1 MADAV
6 FSPKLQ
12 GTRALL
18 EAVRE
23 DALDFVLF
31 CSSISSMAGG
41 LGMSDYAAANAYL
54 DALAA
59 QVQRSAHHPVF
70 SVNWDAWRDLGMAA
84 GMVLP
89 EGVGMDGPEGALA
102 LERIVNGPA
111 YSQVVISTTDLKMR
125 LGELDS
131 GMLELIET
139 GPVAHASR
147 RNHPR
152 PSLDTPYVAPEGELE
167 AGLAAVWQ
175 DMLGINPIGVHDNLF
190 ELGGDSLL
198 AIQILARVRKA
209 YDVELHPAAF
219 FKAPT
224 IGGLATL
231 VETRLLDEIESA
243 APAVAVPERLPV
255 TA

>member
-1 MADAV
+1 
-6 FSPKLQ
+6 
-12 GTRALL
+12 
-18 EAVRE
+18 
-23 DALDFVLF
+23 
-31 CSSISSMAGG
+31 MAGG

-59 QVQRSAHHPVF
+59 QARRSAGHAVF

-111 YSQVVISTTDLKMR
+111 HAQVVISTTDLAQR

-131 GMLELIET
+131 GMLALIENS
-139 GPVAHASR
+139 PLAHAARATR

-152 PSLDTPYVAPEGELE
+152 PALDTPYVAPGGDLE
-167 AGLAAVWQ
+167 TGLAAVWQ
-175 DMLGINPIGVHDNLF
+175 DMLGITAVGVNDNLF

-209 YDVELHPAAF
+209 YDIELHPAAF

-224 IGGLATL
+224 IADLALL
-231 VETRLLDEIESA
+231 VETRLIEEIENA
-243 APAVAVPERLPV
+243 DLADAVAAATDRLPA